1 MQCILWDRRIVG
13 RMLDHLGVPTPR
25 RVEASRDGGPRIP
38 EGFREHVEG
47 RLGFELP
54 QNVPPAKVQL
64 REDGNAIIVDGVVIE
79 KPFVEKPVSGE
90 DHDVYVYFRD
100 GKGGR
105 KLFRKVGNQSS
116 ELDPEL
122 IAPRTDKSYIYE
134 EFIDVDN
141 AEDIKVYTVG
151 PGYTH
156 AETRKSPVVDGVVRR
171 NTEGKEI
178 RFITRLTDEEKDY
191 AAKICQGFGQKVC
204 GFDLLR
210 CGNGAK
216 SLVIDVNGWSFVK
229 GNESYYDKAAD
240 VLLDISKR
248 LMASPLRALSISE
261 QAKTPEAPSWK
272 LKANVTVFR
281 HADRT
286 PKQKLKYNFPITEP
300 WAQPF
305 VRLLNGEREEIILR
319 EREQLE
325 TIAAAIEEAKSL
337 GAIGE
342 DLGKLS
348 ALNGALFKKID
359 LPGTKAQLKP
369 GYKKDKSA
377 GTRKLEKLV
386 LVLKWGGEFTHA
398 ARYQSRDLGENMRRD
413 ISIMN
418 KDCLNNVRIY
428 TSSERRVTA
437 SAEIFAAALLTP
449 SPAQQQQ
456 QQQQQMSSG
465 LGLNVPPS
473 PGFGASQY
481 TTGGPNVASPTTVSS
496 QIKEQE
502 KHRIIDKIQQRWC
515 CNDEPFLFRER
526 WEKLF
531 EDFCDVK
538 PEKFDPSRISEL
550 YDTLK
555 YCALHHRTFL
565 FTVFGESLEA
575 ESIEPKDKES
585 PPPKRKLHELYSRA
599 KALFDLV
606 APQEYGIEPWEKEEI
621 GVLTSLPLLRKIIED
636 LETARN
642 SGDCSLNLYFTKESH
657 IHTLLNLVLA
667 SGLPIANPRIPEL
680 DYCSHLTFELYERG
694 TATSKS
700 DREFAIKLSLSEGA
714 HSSNVLDSAID
725 ARHALNVQGRKRL
738 TSHLA
743 YSLVIEK
750 LSKHFS
756 RVPDVGFPAE
766 PQTTI
771 AHGFTGVRNRA
782 GDASEDI
789 STWVY
794 DPSGGQRQ

>member
-1 MQCILWDRRIVG
+1 MATVTPLNGSPATDIMSFPDSNPATKAIVLGVCAMDVKARSRAMQEILTRVVERGGPLVEVKVFGDKAILDEDVKSWPRCDVLISFFSKDKLVEFPLLKAVSYANLRKPLCINDLPMQCILWDRRIVG

-456 QQQQQMSSG
+456 HTAATAAAADEQWTWIKCSSITW
-465 LGLNVPPS
+465 
-473 PGFGASQY
+473 FRRFAICDRRSQ
-481 TTGGPNVASPTTVSS
+481 
-496 QIKEQE
+496 
-502 KHRIIDKIQQRWC
+502 C
-515 CNDEPFLFRER
+515 
-526 WEKLF
+526 
-531 EDFCDVK
+531 
-538 PEKFDPSRISEL
+538 
-550 YDTLK
+550 
-555 YCALHHRTFL
+555 
-565 FTVFGESLEA
+565 GESHNRLF
-575 ESIEPKDKES
+575 SNQ
-585 PPPKRKLHELYSRA
+585 RA
-599 KALFDLV
+599 R
-606 APQEYGIEPWEKEEI
+606 E
-621 GVLTSLPLLRKIIED
+621 TSHNWFI
-636 LETARN
+636 N
-642 SGDCSLNLYFTKESH
+642 FN
-657 IHTLLNLVLA
+657 
-667 SGLPIANPRIPEL
+667 
-680 DYCSHLTFELYERG
+680 
-694 TATSKS
+694 
-700 DREFAIKLSLSEGA
+700 
-714 HSSNVLDSAID
+714 
-725 ARHALNVQGRKRL
+725 RKRC
-738 TSHLA
+738 
-743 YSLVIEK
+743 
-750 LSKHFS
+750 
-756 RVPDVGFPAE
+756 
-766 PQTTI
+766 
-771 AHGFTGVRNRA
+771 RA
-782 GDASEDI
+782 
-789 STWVY
+789 
-794 DPSGGQRQ
+794 